1 MKEETD
7 IEKFTKLKNGN
18 TKLPPLEPITLL
30 QKAIVDYTQDISEP
44 PVAMKINGAT
54 FGTLGNFSLVIGKAK
69 SKKTF
74 LITMALAGAIR
85 GETINNSFA
94 GTLPK
99 DKNRV
104 VYVDT
109 EQSTYH
115 VVKVAQRVLKLTGNA
130 NPDNFNVF
138 GLRSFSTEER
148 NAIIQQII
156 DKYDD
161 LGLLVIDGVC
171 DIVSSINDEEQA
183 TNTANRLLKWT
194 AEKDIHIVT
203 VLHQNKGDF
212 NARGHLGSELVHKAE
227 MTVSVT
233 VQKPD
238 TEVSKIEA
246 EYSRHRPFEP
256 FAIRVFQGMPERV
269 QGWQPKDETKARN
282 SKLDPGEVNE
292 LKHLEILQRVEKNI
306 EERPNYSTML
316 QQITDAVQNELQS
329 IGANKARQYFT
340 HYQKEGYI
348 KSHGKKY
355 SKSRYYSIPGMENFV
370 EWKKNNQLKN

>member
-1 MKEETD
+1 MKEETA

-74 LITMALAGAIR
+74 LITMALAGAIC

-161 LGLLVIDGVC
+161 LGLLVIDGVR

-316 QQITDAVQNELQS
+316 LQIKDAVQNELQS
-329 IGANKARQYFT
+329 IGGNKARQYFT
-340 HYQKEGYI
+340 HYQNKGLI

-355 SKSRYYSIPGMENFV
+355 SNSRYYWINLRG
-370 EWKKNNQLKN
+370 KNDD